1 LPAAHSAVPILARA
15 RTPRRGPSMLKRWRE
30 AVLSLSFLTAVVAAT
45 AQIAQADPVPPAAAQ
60 PTPLPCVAGDCTA
73 SLSPATDER
82 SSTDNSADYAFPVR
96 GPHSYGGSD
105 ARYGAPRAGHQHEGQ
120 DVAAGRG
127 TPVAAAR
134 GGRVYYKS
142 YQAGGAGHY
151 VVISGT
157 DNRDYVYMHL
167 AGPASV
173 NQGQFVRTGQQIANV
188 GSTGESSGPHLHFEM
203 WTQHWRHGGHSFD
216 PRPYLDRWDREHK

>member
-1 LPAAHSAVPILARA
+1 
-15 RTPRRGPSMLKRWRE
+15 MLKRWRK
-30 AVLSLSFLTAVVAAT
+30 AVLGVSFLTTVMAAAAQT
-45 AQIAQADPVPPAAAQ
+45 AQAEPVPPAAGQ
-60 PTPLPCVAGDCTA
+60 PTPLPCLADHCTPPPPGPVADDG
-73 SLSPATDER
+73 R
-82 SSTDNSADYAFPVR
+82 SSDNSSEYAFPVR

-105 ARYGAPRAGHQHEGQ
+105 ARYGAPRDGHHHEGQ
-120 DVAAGRG
+120 DVDAGRG

-142 YQAGGAGHY
+142 YQAGGAGYY

-173 NQGQFVRTGQQIANV
+173 NQGQLVRTGQQIASV
-188 GSTGESSGPHLHFEM
+188 GSTGESSSPHLHFEM

-216 PRPYLDRWDREHK
+216 PRPYLERWDREHK